1 MKKLKR
7 STGET
12 QLLSKLRCSLLY
24 SLSTFCCT
32 CFRACCKGHA
42 KVKYESFAQKLK
54 ILMFEYQKTGNV
66 SLTQNPGG
74 CREHNDLQR
83 RFDSTNMKKWYRC
96 AKPAAPSSTGQKSYE
111 LCPED
116 FKLLRFRDGL
126 HLSFSDIVSR
136 RFYDQ
141 TIIEY
146 PCPHTKTSAK
156 RLWMLMLS
164 SGIHLTLWRCEH
176 SRRRVLQQRCC
187 ICSWC
192 IFFGG

>member
-7 STGET
+7 STCKT

-32 CFRACCKGHA
+32 CFRACCKGHS

-111 LCPED
+111 LCQRTSNCYGFGMGCTYHSQILSVED
-116 FKLLRFRDGL
+116 FTTRP
-126 HLSFSDIVSR
+126 S
-136 RFYDQ
+136 
-141 TIIEY
+141 
-146 PCPHTKTSAK
+146 
-156 RLWMLMLS
+156 
-164 SGIHLTLWRCEH
+164 
-176 SRRRVLQQRCC
+176 
-187 ICSWC
+187 
-192 IFFGG
+192 

>member
-1 MKKLKR
+1 MVYLLWWIVTTQKLLRKENQVRVAGIRCSLKGVQKTKISDILKKYNKIKHGILMKKLKR

-74 CREHNDLQR
+74 RSAENTTTFKEDLIQ
-83 RFDSTNMKKWYRC
+83 
-96 AKPAAPSSTGQKSYE
+96 
-111 LCPED
+111 
-116 FKLLRFRDGL
+116 
-126 HLSFSDIVSR
+126 
-136 RFYDQ
+136 Q
-141 TIIEY
+141 T
-146 PCPHTKTSAK
+146 
-156 RLWMLMLS
+156 
-164 SGIHLTLWRCEH
+164 
-176 SRRRVLQQRCC
+176 
-187 ICSWC
+187 
-192 IFFGG
+192 